1 MNLKG
6 DFDRMTYIVL
16 DLEWNQAYLQKAIAV
31 QKRIGGHLRG
41 EVIQIG
47 AVKLDEQLRFAGS
60 YSLIVRPKF
69 FQKMQ
74 RHVARLTGISQEMVD
89 RGCPL
94 PEAIERFRRFCG
106 EDCVFLTWGPDD
118 IPLLK
123 DNLWAHRIPSPWLDK
138 VYDLQVI
145 FNRQTDGVKCQ
156 RSLEYAMDY
165 FDLPQD
171 LPAHDALNDAYFTAR
186 VAAKLDIARG
196 IREYATSHQSAL
208 QDVSFG
214 ESDIGQEGFASP
226 EALMGDR
233 EIATM
238 TCPLCS
244 RVLKNDGKPLHTR
257 GHKYQLI
264 GRCEEHGNLLFT
276 WRLSRNFDETWRAR
290 KLVERATAEDEETF
304 RRKSEE
310 HANRRKTRRRPRHR
324 RGAAGKSEAGASEI
338 QG

>member
-1 MNLKG
+1 
-6 DFDRMTYIVL
+6 MTYIVL

-47 AVKLDEQLRFAGS
+47 AVKLDEHLRLAGS

-74 RHVARLTGISQEMVD
+74 RHVATLTGISQEMVD
-89 RGCPL
+89 HGCPL

-106 EDCVFLTWGPDD
+106 EDFVFLTWGPDD
-118 IPLLK
+118 IPMLK
-123 DNLWAHRIPSPWLDK
+123 DNLWAHRIASPWLDRC
-138 VYDLQVI
+138 YDLQVI
-145 FNRQTDGVKCQ
+145 FNRQTDGVNRQ
-156 RSLEYAMDY
+156 RSLEYAMEY
-165 FDLPQD
+165 FDLEQD

-186 VAAKLDIARG
+186 VAAKLDLERG
-196 IREYATSHQSAL
+196 IREYTPRQTAL

-214 ESDIGQEGFASP
+214 ESDIGQKGFDSP
-226 EALMGDR
+226 EDVMGNADIALLK
-233 EIATM
+233 
-238 TCPLCS
+238 CPICA
-244 RVLKNDGKPLHTR
+244 RVLKNERKPLHTK
-257 GHKYQLI
+257 GHKYQTL

-290 KLVERATAEDEETF
+290 KLVERATAEDERVF
-304 RRKSEE
+304 LQKLEE

-324 RGAAGKSEAGASEI
+324 RSAKNENAGKQA
-338 QG
+338 